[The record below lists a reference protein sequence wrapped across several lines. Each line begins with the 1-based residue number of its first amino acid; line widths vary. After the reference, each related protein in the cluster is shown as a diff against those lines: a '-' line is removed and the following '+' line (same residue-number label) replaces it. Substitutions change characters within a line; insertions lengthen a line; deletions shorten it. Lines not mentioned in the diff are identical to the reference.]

1 MMSLK
6 HISKCQIPATRSDMT
21 STH

>member
-1 MMSLK
+1 MTSLK
-6 HISKCQIPATRSDMT
+6 HISKCQIPSTRSDMT